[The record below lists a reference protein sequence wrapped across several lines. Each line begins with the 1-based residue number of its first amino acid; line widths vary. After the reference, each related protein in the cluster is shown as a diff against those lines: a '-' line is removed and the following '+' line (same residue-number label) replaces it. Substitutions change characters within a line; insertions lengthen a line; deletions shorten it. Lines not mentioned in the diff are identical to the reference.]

1 MQFALA
7 PGGWRGRHQD
17 AEDDI
22 VRGIVVKQGFGQ
34 EADEEAG
41 PALHTPEAGLHRHGQ
56 PRSMFCLVIRT
67 TGPLSY
73 RCAAFGNRAQCVSM
87 KRSEERR
94 VGKECRSRW
103 SPYH

>member
-41 PALHTPEAGLHRHGQ
+41 PAPGL
-56 PRSMFCLVIRT
+56 LT
-67 TGPLSY
+67 
-73 RCAAFGNRAQCVSM
+73 
-87 KRSEERR
+87 
-94 VGKECRSRW
+94 
-103 SPYH
+103 